1 MNLKDC
7 QMPSCY
13 SPAITASCEATTSA
27 DDGNMG
33 NNSDRT
39 RLDAEIAALRDLDPD
54 GLRRKYREL
63 TGTDAA
69 AFGARF
75 LQRRCAYRLQEI
87 ALGGLTGEERSTLA
101 YIAEHDPQVNRTLR
115 ESPRSANDSRGV
127 TYRRE
132 YRGRIHE
139 MRSLGNGC
147 YEYGGKTYTSPTAVV
162 RAITGKSHY
171 NGVVWWGLR
180 KPDAARRENAV

>member
-1 MNLKDC
+1 
-7 QMPSCY
+7 
-13 SPAITASCEATTSA
+13 
-27 DDGNMG
+27 MG
-33 NNSDRT
+33 NNSDRA
-39 RLDAEIAALRDLDPD
+39 RLDAEIDALRDLDPE

-63 TGTDAA
+63 TGADAA

-75 LQRRCAYRLQEI
+75 LRRRCAHRLQET
-87 ALGGLTGEERSTLA
+87 ALGGLTTEECSTLA

-115 ESPRSANDSRGV
+115 ETPRSANDSRGV

-132 YRGRIHE
+132 YRGKVHE
-139 MRSLGNGC
+139 MRSLGGGL

-171 NGVVWWGLR
+171 NGVAWWGLR
-180 KPDAARRENAV
+180 RRDSAGRGNAV